1 MHFVAFCRVL
11 HAIPVIEY
19 LHRADTADGDVVPVP
34 ADRQVA
40 RSALVLANCYL
51 DILTYQ
57 KPNLNMIQLRAF
69 SHLALAGEVNEIAL
83 SFVLVQ
89 RRVGYYGT
97 A

>member
-1 MHFVAFCRVL
+1 MHQADIADRDVVIFSFCRVL

-51 DILTYQ
+51 DIFEYD
-57 KPNLNMIQLRAF
+57 PV
-69 SHLALAGEVNEIAL
+69 E
-83 SFVLVQ
+83 SF
-89 RRVGYYGT
+89 
-97 A
+97 

>member
-51 DILTYQ
+51 DIFEYD
-57 KPNLNMIQLRAF
+57 PV
-69 SHLALAGEVNEIAL
+69 E
-83 SFVLVQ
+83 SF
-89 RRVGYYGT
+89 
-97 A
+97 